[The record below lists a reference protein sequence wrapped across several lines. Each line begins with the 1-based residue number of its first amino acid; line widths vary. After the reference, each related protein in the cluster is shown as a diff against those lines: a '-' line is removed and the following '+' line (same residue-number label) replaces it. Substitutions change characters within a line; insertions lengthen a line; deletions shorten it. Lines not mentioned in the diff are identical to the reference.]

1 MDRTTD
7 RLSHREGD
15 NRRISTRGTLNFV
28 RGIGSSSNFVNLWE
42 FSKKFPG
49 KKNILTSIRFRQYG
63 LVIWSIP
70 VGDLA
75 HTGWWFGQ
83 YRLAI
88 WPIPVGVLANTSWQF
103 GQYRRRYIFQDLGR
117 FVIEIRDSK
126 NMGGLRIIPRYGIK
140 SKKRSIWLQ
149 KCPFKYNVVDE
160 PHSIN
165 VDTMH
170 CSRNR
175 LARII
180 FVLFYRG
187 IVPFLKKKNYYDH

>member
-49 KKNILTSIRFRQYG
+49 KKKYSDQYTISPIRVGDLVNTGWRFGPYR

-70 VGDLA
+70 VGDMA
-75 HTGWWFGQ
+75 NTGW
-83 YRLAI
+83 R
-88 WPIPVGVLANTSWQF
+88 F

-117 FVIEIRDSK
+117 FEVEIGDSK
-126 NMGGLRIIPRYGIK
+126 NMGGLRIMPRYGIK
-140 SKKRSIWLQ
+140 
-149 KCPFKYNVVDE
+149 N
-160 PHSIN
+160 
-165 VDTMH
+165 
-170 CSRNR
+170 
-175 LARII
+175 
-180 FVLFYRG
+180 
-187 IVPFLKKKNYYDH
+187 KKKSILPTEVSL